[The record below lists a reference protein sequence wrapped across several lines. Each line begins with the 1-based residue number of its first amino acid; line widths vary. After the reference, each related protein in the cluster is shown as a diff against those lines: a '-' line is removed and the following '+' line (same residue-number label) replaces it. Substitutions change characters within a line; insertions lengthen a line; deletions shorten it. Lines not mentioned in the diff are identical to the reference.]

1 MSILGNDW
9 FDSEITEEFLY
20 ELGFYKIRKGYYSH
34 TFHSSVFENLFFC
47 NYSAVNNNLYIS
59 RSSFSPYG
67 KKYKVYNKEDFLGV
81 LQDHMGK
88 FGVKIIDN
96 E

>member
-34 TFHSSVFENLFFC
+34 TFHSSVF
-47 NYSAVNNNLYIS
+47 
-59 RSSFSPYG
+59 
-67 KKYKVYNKEDFLGV
+67 
-81 LQDHMGK
+81 
-88 FGVKIIDN
+88 
-96 E
+96 

>member
-20 ELGFYKIRKGYYSH
+20 ELGFYKIRKGYYSQ
-34 TFHSSVFENLFFC
+34 TYHSSVFENLFFC

-59 RSSFSPYG
+59 RSYFSSPS
-67 KKYKVYNKEDFLGV
+67 KKYKVYNREDFLGA
-81 LQDHMGK
+81 LQSHLGK
-88 FGVKIIDN
+88 FGVKIIDH